1 MQRCLGPGRVGLM
14 LIAAAAAFATVAP
27 GSAVA
32 GHVRCGDTITQDT
45 TLDSDLACN
54 GDALTVARQ
63 DVTLDLG
70 GHTIAGAGGS
80 TGVTMSE
87 RTTVANGTIAGF
99 GQGVWSDGADG
110 VRVTA
115 ATLERNGVAIDC
127 DYAAG
132 CSVTDSTV
140 RSNTA
145 GISMA
150 APDGGEP
157 VRSFV
162 TGNRV
167 YDNQLGIS
175 LVEYLVSVADNKVE
189 RNGVGVRIDNAA
201 RVTMSRNLI
210 AQNSGDGVRVTFMSR
225 ATISANR
232 IERNGGNGIYL
243 EGDFFFGGSTTA
255 TVQAN
260 TVRRNDADGILATNA
275 VRGNE
280 FVIERNRTDR
290 NGDDGIDVDAGSEP
304 EFTDLNAV
312 VGDNRANFNGDL
324 GIEADLGTTDGGGNR
339 ARHNGNP
346 AQCVGVRCRGA

>member
-1 MQRCLGPGRVGLM
+1 MKVHLGSTRLAVL
-14 LIAAAAAFATVAP
+14 LAVCSLALALAP

-32 GHVRCGDTITQDT
+32 NHVQCGDTITQDT
-45 TLDSDLACN
+45 TLDSDLTCN
-54 GDALTVARQ
+54 SDALTVAGQ
-63 DVTLDLG
+63 GVTLDLG

-80 TGVTMSE
+80 TGVTTGVIMSE
-87 RTTVANGTIAGF
+87 RTTVANGTISGF
-99 GQGVWSDGADG
+99 VQGVWSDGADG
-110 VRVTA
+110 VRITA
-115 ATLERNGVAIDC
+115 ATLERNGVAVRC

-140 RSNTA
+140 RWNRG
-145 GISMA
+145 GISMR
-150 APDGGEP
+150 APDGGES

-167 YDNQLGIS
+167 YDNQVGIS

-189 RNGVGVRIDNAA
+189 RNGVGVWLSNA
-201 RVTMSRNLI
+201 RVTMSHNLI
-210 AQNSGDGVRVTFMSR
+210 AQNSGDGVWVTFMSR
-225 ATISANR
+225 AMISANR

-243 EGDFFFGGSTTA
+243 EGDFFFGGSTAA

-260 TVRRNDADGILATNA
+260 TVRRNDADGILAMNA
-275 VRGNE
+275 VRGNA

-290 NGDDGIDVDAGSEP
+290 NGDDGIDVDVGSEP

-312 VGDNRANFNGDL
+312 VGGNRANFNGDL

-339 ARHNGNP
+339 AKHNGNP
-346 AQCVGVRCRGA
+346 AQCVGVRCK